1 MAQSLE
7 MLNVVSVRD
16 SIAVGAGITLQM
28 QILAPA
34 LLIHSLCNNFLD
46 EFEGF
51 FDKLASRINKRQVGQ
66 SYIKRIY
73 VIVVFNADIC
83 TQF

>member
-46 EFEGF
+46 
-51 FDKLASRINKRQVGQ
+51 
-66 SYIKRIY
+66 
-73 VIVVFNADIC
+73 
-83 TQF
+83 